1 MSKDRPL
8 IGVTG
13 PSKSSV
19 PAWFFIRLMIWWAG
33 GRAVHIQPNAPLPQ
47 KELSG
52 LVLGGG
58 ADIDPSR
65 YKEKIMPAFKYEA
78 HQARHRNLH
87 FFFFIFI
94 WLFRRLF
101 SLEFTTA
108 KEDKERDELEI
119 SILNQ
124 VVEKKIPVLGICR
137 GAQLINVFFG
147 GSLYQDIKQFYTEQ
161 PLLHTILPKST
172 IIIDTRSK
180 LYSILQK
187 KYTRV
192 NSLHH
197 QAVKT
202 LGQDI
207 KVVAQETNG
216 VIEAIEHMSLPFVIG
231 VQWHPEFMINYRRQR
246 GLFFALVAAARNSTR
261 VRLRPPSSTR
271 FSGEVFSA
279 R

>member
-1 MSKDRPL
+1 MRRDRPL

-13 PSKSSV
+13 PTKSSL

-33 GRAVHIQPNAPLPQ
+33 GRAVHIRPNCPLPR

-52 LVLGGG
+52 LILGGG
-58 ADIDPSR
+58 ADIDPTR
-65 YKEKIMPAFKYEA
+65 YKEKIMPTIKYES
-78 HQARHRNLH
+78 QMARRKNFH

-94 WLFRRLF
+94 WLFRKLF

-108 KEDKERDELEI
+108 KEDKARDELEI
-119 SILNQ
+119 HILNLA
-124 VVEKKIPVLGICR
+124 VKKEIPIFGICR

-147 GSLYQDIKQFYTEQ
+147 GSLHQDIGEFYTEQ
-161 PLLHTILPKST
+161 PILHTVLPKSP

-180 LYSILQK
+180 LYSIIQK

-192 NSLHH
+192 NSMHH

-202 LGQDI
+202 LGQNLQ
-207 KVVAQETNG
+207 VAAREPNG
-216 VIEAIEHMSLPFVIG
+216 VIEAIEHTTLPFVIG

-246 GLFFALVAAARNSTR
+246 KLFLALVAEARRSAR
-261 VRLRPPSSTR
+261 VRLTPAPEFRI
-271 FSGEVFSA
+271 SG
-279 R
+279 